1 MPITYPPKIDFFAC
15 LMFLGIIQALFL
27 AYFFIFGKQK
37 NQLANR
43 FLGLL
48 LLCFVFAITEILLC
62 YTNYM
67 FKVVWLI
74 DFAEPT
80 NFLIAPL
87 LFLYVQKSINPVFRK
102 IEYLHFLPFFLWL
115 LYLCTIFYP
124 LNNLAKYNSYINAY
138 YPELPEIEDGIDYQ
152 YPQIY
157 WIRHHVNELMVMSWL
172 GYAFVQIW
180 ILKKGFEAN
189 NLSFLSNQSH
199 NLGWARRV
207 TFWFLSV
214 IVSFIILKK
223 LFPHDLGDHLIAAHL
238 TFIIYLISFKV
249 IKQSSFFSL
258 DNKAIKKYEK
268 SSLTPEIQENTLPK
282 LQELMELE
290 KPFLD
295 SSFSLPILAKR
306 LAVSP
311 HHLSQILNESLGQ
324 SFFDMVAQY
333 RIKEAQKMLLENP
346 NYKIEEIAEQVGYN
360 SKSAF
365 NTAFKKIVGVAPS
378 AYRKV

>member
-1 MPITYPPKIDFFAC
+1 MPITFPPKIDFFAC
-15 LMFLGIIQALFL
+15 LMFVGIIQALFL
-27 AYFFIFGKQK
+27 AYFFIFGKQR

-48 LLCFVFAITEILLC
+48 LLCFVFIIIEILLC

-67 FKVVWLI
+67 FKMVWLI

-80 NFLIAPL
+80 NFLVAPL
-87 LFLYVQKSINPVFRK
+87 LFLYVQKRIHPVFRK

-124 LNNLAKYNSYINAY
+124 LNNLAKYNAYTSAY
-138 YPELPEIEDGIDYQ
+138 YPELPDIYDGIDYQ

-157 WIRHHVNELMVMSWL
+157 WIRHYVNELMLVSWL
-172 GYAFVQIW
+172 SYTLVQIW
-180 ILKKGFEAN
+180 ILIKDFKLN
-189 NLSFLSNQSH
+189 NLSFLSNQSQ
-199 NLGWARRV
+199 NLGLAKRV
-207 TFWFLSV
+207 IFWFLSV
-214 IVSFIILKK
+214 IVSFIVLKK

-238 TFIIYLISFKV
+238 TFIIYVISYKV
-249 IKQSSFFSL
+249 IRQSSFFSQE
-258 DNKAIKKYEK
+258 NRVVKKYEK
-268 SSLTPEIQENTLPK
+268 SSLNPEIQENTLPK

-295 SSFSLPILAKR
+295 SSFSLPILAKC

-311 HHLSQILNESLGQ
+311 HHLSQILNENLGQ

-333 RIKEAQKMLLENP
+333 RIKEAQKLLIENP
-346 NYKIEEIAEQVGYN
+346 NYKIEEIANQIGYN

-378 AYRKV
+378 AYRKA

>member
-1 MPITYPPKIDFFAC
+1 MIIYPPKIDFFAC

-27 AYFFIFGKQK
+27 AYFFLFGKQG
-37 NQLANR
+37 NRLANR

-67 FKVVWLI
+67 FKIIWLI

-87 LFLYVQKSINPVFRK
+87 LFLYVQKSVNPTFRK
-102 IEYLHFLPFFLWL
+102 IEYLHFLPFLIWT
-115 LYLCTIFYP
+115 LYLMFTFYP
-124 LNNLAKYNSYINAY
+124 LNNLAKYNAYLSAY
-138 YPELPEIEDGIDYQ
+138 YPNLPRLDDGIDYK

-157 WIRHHVNELMVMSWL
+157 WAREYVNELMLISWL
-172 GYAFVQIW
+172 IYAGTNSW
-180 ILKKGFEAN
+180 ILWKQFKKE
-189 NLSFLSNQSH
+189 NLSFFSNLNP
-199 NLGWARRV
+199 NLVWARRV
-207 TFWFLSV
+207 TVWFLS
-214 IVSFIILKK
+214 IIITFIILKK
-223 LFPHDLGDHLIAAHL
+223 IFPRDLGDHLIAAHITL
-238 TFIIYLISFKV
+238 IIYIIS
-249 IKQSSFFSL
+249 INIIRQSTFFNQG
-258 DNKAIKKYEK
+258 NKAIKKYEK

-282 LQELMELE
+282 LQVLMESE

-333 RIKEAQKMLLENP
+333 RIKEAQKLLLENP

-378 AYRKV
+378 AYRKS

>member
-27 AYFFIFGKQK
+27 AYFFLFGKQG
-37 NQLANR
+37 NRLANR

-48 LLCFVFAITEILLC
+48 LLCFVFAIIEILLC

-67 FKVVWLI
+67 FKVIWLI

-87 LFLYVQKSINPVFRK
+87 LFLYIQKSVNPNFSKV
-102 IEYLHFLPFFLWL
+102 EYLHFVPFLIWT
-115 LYLCTIFYP
+115 LYLLLTFYP
-124 LNNLAKYNSYINAY
+124 LNNLAKYNAYISSY
-138 YPELPEIEDGIDYQ
+138 YPELPEVDDGIDYK

-157 WIRHHVNELMVMSWL
+157 WIRHYVNHLMLMSWCIYI
-172 GYAFVQIW
+172 GANIW
-180 ILKKGFEAN
+180 ILSRQFKEQ
-189 NLSFLSNQSH
+189 NLSFFSSKKQ
-199 NLGWARRV
+199 NLIWARRV
-207 TFWFLSV
+207 IFWFLS
-214 IVSFIILKK
+214 IIISFIIFKK
-223 LFPHDLGDHLIAAHL
+223 IFPRDLGDHLIAAHL
-238 TFIIYLISFKV
+238 TLIIYIIS
-249 IKQSSFFSL
+249 INIIRQSTFFHPE
-258 DNKAIKKYEK
+258 NKSVKKYEK
-268 SSLTPEIQENTLPK
+268 SSLTSEIQENTLPK
-282 LQELMELE
+282 LQELMESE

-295 SSFSLPILAKR
+295 SSFSLPILAKS

-333 RIKEAQKMLLENP
+333 RIKEAQKLLLENP
-346 NYKIEEIAEQVGYN
+346 NYKVEEIAEQVGYN

-378 AYRKV
+378 AYRKA

>member
-27 AYFFIFGKQK
+27 AYFFLFGKQG
-37 NQLANR
+37 NRLANR

-67 FKVVWLI
+67 FKVIWLI

-87 LFLYVQKSINPVFRK
+87 LFLYVQKSVQPTFKK
-102 IEYLHFLPFFLWL
+102 IEFLHFLPFLIWT
-115 LYLCTIFYP
+115 LYLIIMFYP
-124 LNNLAKYNSYINAY
+124 LNNLAKYNAYISSY
-138 YPELPEIEDGIDYQ
+138 YPELPEVDDGIDYKF
-152 YPQIY
+152 PQVY
-157 WIRHHVNELMVMSWL
+157 WIRYYVNQLMLISWCI
-172 GYAFVQIW
+172 YISVNIW
-180 ILKKGFEAN
+180 ILYKQFKLK
-189 NLSFLSNQSH
+189 NLSFFSSKNQ
-199 NLGWARRV
+199 NLAWARSV
-207 TFWFLSV
+207 IFWFLS
-214 IVSFIILKK
+214 IIISFIFFKRI
-223 LFPHDLGDHLIAAHL
+223 FPRDLGDHLIAAHL
-238 TFIIYLISFKV
+238 TLIIYIISINIV
-249 IKQSSFFSL
+249 RQSAFFQPE
-258 DNKAIKKYEK
+258 NKNVKKYEK
-268 SSLTPEIQENTLPK
+268 SSLTSEIQENTLPK
-282 LQELMELE
+282 LQELMEKE

-333 RIKEAQKMLLENP
+333 RIREAQKILLENP

-378 AYRKV
+378 AYRKA

>member
-27 AYFFIFGKQK
+27 AYFFLFGKQG
-37 NQLANR
+37 NRLANR

-48 LLCFVFAITEILLC
+48 LLCFVFGITEILLC

-67 FKVVWLI
+67 FKIIWLI

-87 LFLYVQKSINPVFRK
+87 LFLYIQKNVKPNFSK
-102 IEYLHFLPFFLWL
+102 IEYLHFLPFLIWT
-115 LYLCTIFYP
+115 LYLIFTFYP
-124 LNNLAKYNSYINAY
+124 LNNLAKYNAYINSY
-138 YPELPEIEDGIDYQ
+138 YPELPELEDGIDYK

-157 WIRHHVNELMVMSWL
+157 WIRHYVNHLMLISWCIYI
-172 GYAFVQIW
+172 GVNIW
-180 ILKKGFEAN
+180 ILSKQFKTQ
-189 NLSFLSNQSH
+189 NLSFFSSKNQ
-199 NLGWARRV
+199 NLAWARSV
-207 TFWFLSV
+207 IFWFLS
-214 IVSFIILKK
+214 IIISFILSKRI
-223 LFPHDLGDHLIAAHL
+223 FPRDLGDHLIAAHL
-238 TFIIYLISFKV
+238 TLIIYIIS
-249 IKQSSFFSL
+249 INIIRQSAFFHPE
-258 DNKAIKKYEK
+258 NKNVKKYEK
-268 SSLTPEIQENTLPK
+268 SSLTSEIQGNTLPK
-282 LQELMELE
+282 LQELMETE

-295 SSFSLPILAKR
+295 SAFSLPILAKR
-306 LAVSP
+306 LSVSS

-324 SFFDMVAQY
+324 SFFDLVAQY
-333 RIKEAQKMLLENP
+333 RIKEAQKLLLENP

-378 AYRKV
+378 AYRKA